1 MTTPSK
7 KKCYAAA
14 MRMLVRRE
22 HSVFELTQKLTTKEF
37 DRVDIE
43 QTLGLL
49 IEQNYQSDER
59 FTADFIQMRFNQ
71 GKGPIKIAVDLRQRG
86 INSFDLSMHDFYVLA
101 QQIRVR
107 KFGKQIP
114 DDYKQQAKQKRFLQ
128 SRGFDFEQINQA
140 FSHES
145 TSKIS

>member
-1 MTTPSK
+1 
-7 KKCYAAA
+7 

-59 FTADFIQMRFNQ
+59 FTVDFIQMRFNQ

>member
-140 FSHES
+140 FRHES
-145 TSKIS
+145 ISKIS

>member
-1 MTTPSK
+1 VTTPSK

-145 TSKIS
+145 ISKIS

>member
-59 FTADFIQMRFNQ
+59 FTVDFIQMRFNQ

>member
-145 TSKIS
+145 ISKIS